1 MICCPRALARF
12 LPKSTPMTDAGARG
26 ALAGLRVLVTR
37 PRGQSAGL
45 VALIEKCGGTAIRFP
60 VIDILPVHEPGAAR
74 LALASLDGF
83 DRVIFVS
90 PNAVEH
96 GLALMDGANG
106 RQTRAAL
113 MAVGASTAAALTRAG
128 FNAVLCPDG
137 SASSEALL
145 ALPELQGDGLAGS
158 RILIVRGEGGRELLG
173 ATLSK
178 RGARVQYAEVYRRAR
193 PTTDGSEL
201 AHRGRHGGI
210 DTIVITSVQGLE
222 NLFALLGE
230 GAIGW
235 LRKAGYVVASER
247 LAARVHAMGI
257 VDPSV
262 IAAGADDEALIEAL
276 IRWRETH
283 PDNGN

>member
-1 MICCPRALARF
+1 MA
-12 LPKSTPMTDAGARG
+12 DAGV
-26 ALAGLRVLVTR
+26 LAGLRVLVTR

-45 VALIEKCGGTAIRFP
+45 VALIEKRGGTAIRFP
-60 VIDILPVHEPGAAR
+60 VIDILPVDEPRAAR
-74 LALASLDGF
+74 LALASLDSF

-96 GLALMDGANG
+96 GLALMDSPNG
-106 RQTRAAL
+106 WQIRAAL
-113 MAVGASTAAALTRAG
+113 TALGASTAAALTRAG
-128 FNAVLCPDG
+128 LGPVLCPAG

-173 ATLSK
+173 ATLSE

-193 PTTDGSEL
+193 PATEGGGFDYHT
-201 AHRGRHGGI
+201 RHGGI

-230 GAIGW
+230 GAVGW
-235 LRKAGYVVASER
+235 LRKAGYVVASDR
-247 LAARVHAMGI
+247 LAVRVHAMGI
-257 VDPSV
+257 VDPSMV
-262 IAAGADDEALIEAL
+262 AAGADDESLVEAL
-276 IRWRETH
+276 IRWREIH
-283 PDNGN
+283 PENGS